1 MRFAPRLLS
10 TLATI
15 SFGAASHAAPGLV
28 TRPRLLT
35 GEDVVNDPSGSGSP
49 TALILIAGLITLATL
64 AWWAWWAVR
73 YRAAGIDNA
82 ELAFRRLSR
91 VVGLT
96 RSDRECLR
104 SLCRQAGV
112 EPLAALA
119 SPQLASLACSG
130 QGAPPRRIT
139 RLRVRLCDT
148 GVTEAGTNVA

>member
-1 MRFAPRLLS
+1 MRLAPRLFA

-15 SFGAASHAAPGLV
+15 SFAAAAHAAPGSV

-35 GEDVVNDPSGSGSP
+35 GDDLLNEPSRSGSP
-49 TALILIAGLITLATL
+49 GALILVAGLITLATL
-64 AWWAWWAVR
+64 AWWAWWAIR
-73 YRAAGIDNA
+73 YRAAGMDNA

-139 RLRVRLCDT
+139 RLRLRLCDT
-148 GVTEAGTNVA
+148 GVAEAGRNVA

>member
-1 MRFAPRLLS
+1 MRLAPRLFA

-15 SFGAASHAAPGLV
+15 PVATATRAAPGSV

-35 GEDVVNDPSGSGSP
+35 GDDLVNEPSGSGSP
-49 TALILIAGLITLATL
+49 GALILIAGLITLATL
-64 AWWAWWAVR
+64 AWWAWWAIR
-73 YRAAGIDNA
+73 YRAAGMDNA

-104 SLCRQAGV
+104 ALCRQAGV

-139 RLRVRLCDT
+139 RLRLRLCDT
-148 GVTEAGTNVA
+148 GVAEAGRNVA